1 MPVAFLE
8 PQLNEYNACSVYT
21 TKSPRERAS
30 KLCGLGQLLGFRSP
44 PAQGPE
50 KAYYEG
56 GGMAQSGL

>member
-30 KLCGLGQLLGFRSP
+30 KLCAAGDSRACG
-44 PAQGPE
+44 GPWDGVVDTE
-50 KAYYEG
+50 VWG
-56 GGMAQSGL
+56 

>member
-30 KLCGLGQLLGFRSP
+30 KWCGAGAGVRKRPTQH
-44 PAQGPE
+44 GP
-50 KAYYEG
+50 G
-56 GGMAQSGL
+56 GGPALGGL

>member
-30 KLCGLGQLLGFRSP
+30 ELCGLGAVVEGTFY
-44 PAQGPE
+44 PAQSPGRI
-50 KAYYEG
+50 
-56 GGMAQSGL
+56 M

>member
-30 KLCGLGQLLGFRSP
+30 ELCGLGQLSGS
-44 PAQGPE
+44 
-50 KAYYEG
+50 
-56 GGMAQSGL
+56 QSRREFSWVEVLHALAML

>member
-30 KLCGLGQLLGFRSP
+30 ELSGLGQLSGS
-44 PAQGPE
+44 
-50 KAYYEG
+50 
-56 GGMAQSGL
+56 QSRWEISWVEVLHALAML